1 MEMEQ
6 TNRTILFEEMNPN
19 KPSLLTMIGDVKE
32 QESLT
37 DEMIQQ
43 IHKELE
49 VQSFGQLIE
58 KFEPGIYMYLNTS
71 DCQACFSYQRYQME
85 GYEISK
91 ITLDNKNSLL
101 SAILELMDSKK
112 NRQYLL
118 KNFNHILSRLVPK
131 SHRKT
136 FSRQRKELIK
146 LFQQKQTEKAKE
158 VYESIIKKYNEGLF
172 LLTIFLQ
179 EAYEVIVEAKDENR
193 KDRFIADT
201 STSDLVTPIAISE
214 NLKKKEGYLSEGEQQ
229 DYRKFL
235 ESILEEQQSGIY
247 NKELLSCCLLLP
259 TITAREQICELQPIY
274 ERYLEYYANIIKM
287 FWIQGKPLLE
297 QLLGVKMFFEQYG
310 GISEG
315 MQPSLVIS
323 NFSAK
328 DILSMDARKRL
339 QIYLETVNEKNYGKN
354 TLWYGIIPSIALT
367 DYEKEKNL
375 RERFQGTKEK
385 IQYPANTCQ
394 EVSVLLQILAEFK
407 IQTFISPQVTEKT
420 TYQWLKQHGMENWL
434 ETLQEYEGL
443 EKLEYVIPCYPN
455 CVVIP
460 KEQAQLRLGN
470 NTSYDELNEQIRV
483 KGEKK
488 LWLDGL
494 GVEAAYIVAGLFAA
508 CQCPKYL
515 QTKFK
520 KNIDEKLP
528 GVAYRIT
535 EESHALVTPT
545 TMAREVLN
553 FPAELIEEIHRKG
566 VGVVLVPS
574 QGKIVVGTDRTLA
587 YQKGVSDEI
596 CHTQALNYIQRVI
609 RYVTQDYKENLIKQ
623 FFQNRAGNT
632 KMQWMENQKSINS
645 ILKEGESMEYQIDEK
660 NSTCTFTVMFEKSR
674 KGETVRIAK

>member
-6 TNRTILFEEMNPN
+6 TNRTILFEEINPN

-37 DEMIQQ
+37 DEKIQQ

-146 LFQQKQTEKAKE
+146 LFQQKQTKKAKE
-158 VYESIIKKYNEGLF
+158 VYESIIKEYNEGLF

-179 EAYEVIVEAKDENR
+179 EAYEIIVEAKDENR

-201 STSDLVTPIAISE
+201 GTSDLVTPIAISE
-214 NLKKKEGYLSEGEQQ
+214 NLRKKEGYLSEGEQKE
-229 DYRKFL
+229 YRKFL
-235 ESILEEQQSGIY
+235 GSILEEQQSGIY

-259 TITAREQICELQPIY
+259 TITVREQICELQPIY

-394 EVSVLLQILAEFK
+394 EVSVLLQILAEYK

-470 NTSYDELNEQIRV
+470 NTSYDELNGQVRI

-553 FPAELIEEIHRKG
+553 FPVELIEEIQRKG

-645 ILKEGESMEYQIDEK
+645 ILKEGEFMEYQIDEK

>member
-1 MEMEQ
+1 MKMEQ

-37 DEMIQQ
+37 DEKVQQ

-49 VQSFGQLIE
+49 VQSFEQLIE

-71 DCQACFSYQRYQME
+71 NCQAGFSYQRYQME

-118 KNFNHILSRLVPK
+118 RNFNYILSRLVPQN
-131 SHRKT
+131 HRKS
-136 FSRQRKELIK
+136 FFRKRKEFIT
-146 LFQQKQTEKAKE
+146 LFQQKQTEKAKK
-158 VYESIIKKYNEGLF
+158 VYESIIAKQNEGLF

-179 EAYEVIVEAKDENR
+179 EAYEIITEEKEENR

-201 STSDLVTPIAISE
+201 NTSNLITPIAISE
-214 NLKKKEGYLSEGEQQ
+214 NLRKKQRYLSEGEQQ
-229 DYRKFL
+229 EYIKFL
-235 ESILEEQQSGIY
+235 EHVMEEQKPVH
-247 NKELLSCCLLLP
+247 NKELLSCCMLLP
-259 TITAREQICELQPIY
+259 TIKTKEQICEIQPVY
-274 ERYLEYYANIIKM
+274 EKYLEYYSNIIKM

-310 GISEG
+310 EISEG
-315 MQPSLVIS
+315 MHPSLVVS

-339 QIYLETVNEKNYGKN
+339 QIYLETVNEKNYGEN
-354 TLWYGIIPSIALT
+354 TLWYGIIPRIALS
-367 DYEKEKNL
+367 DYEKAKNL
-375 RERFQGTKEK
+375 RERFQGTREK

-394 EVSVLLQILAEFK
+394 EVSALLQILAEYK
-407 IQTFISPQVTEKT
+407 IQTFVSPQVSDKT
-420 TYQWLKQHGMENWL
+420 TFQWLKQHGMKDWQES
-434 ETLQEYEGL
+434 LQEYEGL
-443 EKLEYVIPCYPN
+443 GKLEYVIPCYPN
-455 CVVIP
+455 CMVIP
-460 KEQAQLRLGN
+460 KEQAQLRLGHS
-470 NTSYDELNEQIRV
+470 TAYDELTEQIRIQ
-483 KGEKK
+483 GEKK
-488 LWLDGL
+488 LWLDSL
-494 GVEAAYIVAGLFAA
+494 GVEASYIAAGLFAA

-515 QTKFK
+515 HSKCK
-520 KNIDEKLP
+520 KNIDDKLP

-535 EESHALVTPT
+535 EENHALVTPT
-545 TMAREVLN
+545 TMAREILN
-553 FPAELIEEIHRKG
+553 FPAELIEEIQRKG
-566 VGVVLVPS
+566 VGVVLIPC
-574 QGKIVVGTDRTLA
+574 QGKVVVGTDRTLA
-587 YQKGVSDEI
+587 YQKGITDEI
-596 CHTQALNYIQRVI
+596 CHIQTLNYIQRVI

>member
-1 MEMEQ
+1 MEQ
-6 TNRTILFEEMNPN
+6 TNRTILFEEINPN
-19 KPSLLTMIGDVKE
+19 KPSLLTMIGDIKE

-71 DCQACFSYQRYQME
+71 ECQACFSYQRYQME

-91 ITLDNKNSLL
+91 IALDNKNSLL

-146 LFQQKQTEKAKE
+146 LFQQKQMEEAKK
-158 VYESIIKKYNEGLF
+158 VYESIIEKHNEGLF

-179 EAYEVIVEAKDENR
+179 EAYEVIIEAKEENR

-214 NLKKKEGYLSEGEQQ
+214 NLKKKERYLSEGEQRE
-229 DYRKFL
+229 YVKFL
-235 ESILEEQQSGIY
+235 RDTLAEQQFLH
-247 NKELLSCCLLLP
+247 NKELLSCCMLLP
-259 TITAREQICELQPIY
+259 TIKTKEQICELQPMY
-274 ERYLEYYANIIKM
+274 EKYLEYYANIIKM

-310 GISEG
+310 DISEG
-315 MQPSLVIS
+315 MHPSLVIS

-354 TLWYGIIPSIALT
+354 TVWYGIIPSIALK

-394 EVSVLLQILAEFK
+394 EVSVLLQILAEYK

-470 NTSYDELNEQIRV
+470 NTTYDELKEQIRIT
-483 KGEKK
+483 GEKK

-494 GVEAAYIVAGLFAA
+494 GVEASYIAAGLFAA

-515 QTKFK
+515 QSKFK
-520 KNIDEKLP
+520 KNIDDKLP

-553 FPAELIEEIHRKG
+553 FPTELIEEIHRKG

-587 YQKGVSDEI
+587 YQKGVGDEI

>member
-1 MEMEQ
+1 MKMEQ
-6 TNRTILFEEMNPN
+6 TNRTILFEEINPN
-19 KPSLLTMIGDVKE
+19 KPSLLTMIGDIKE

-71 DCQACFSYQRYQME
+71 ECQACFSYQRYQME

-91 ITLDNKNSLL
+91 IALDNKNSLL

-131 SHRKT
+131 SHRKA

-146 LFQQKQTEKAKE
+146 LFQQKQMEEAKK
-158 VYESIIKKYNEGLF
+158 VYESIIEKHNEGLF

-179 EAYEVIVEAKDENR
+179 EAYEVIIEAKEENR

-214 NLKKKEGYLSEGEQQ
+214 NLKKKERYLSEGEQRE
-229 DYRKFL
+229 YVKFL
-235 ESILEEQQSGIY
+235 RDTLAEQQFLH
-247 NKELLSCCLLLP
+247 NKELLSCCMLLP
-259 TITAREQICELQPIY
+259 TIKTKEQICELQPMY
-274 ERYLEYYANIIKM
+274 EKYLEYYANIIKM

-310 GISEG
+310 DISEG
-315 MQPSLVIS
+315 MHPSLVIS

-354 TLWYGIIPSIALT
+354 TVWYGIIPSIALT

-394 EVSVLLQILAEFK
+394 EVSVLLQILAEYK

-470 NTSYDELNEQIRV
+470 NTTYDELKEQIRIT
-483 KGEKK
+483 GEKK

-494 GVEAAYIVAGLFAA
+494 GVEASYIAAGLFAA

-515 QTKFK
+515 QSKFK
-520 KNIDEKLP
+520 KNIDDKLP

-553 FPAELIEEIHRKG
+553 FPTELIEEIHRKG

-587 YQKGVSDEI
+587 YQKGVGDEI